1 MSIAFSDP
9 DLQPTYQGIISGS
22 ADYDWAMFNQTA
34 NELKVQ
40 ATGSGLNDLEE
51 EFMDG
56 RWASVLTSVQSR
68 WQPATGSST
77 PLHASKIL
85 VYVDP
90 GRVVA
95 LLIAQSSLDKFV
107 LIDWCGEGVP
117 ESRKGLFRGSM
128 ADQIETGLQS
138 DIADTQSSQV
148 SSKFLRGAHLVIQA
162 RSDVGQRMVDN
173 RLIIVAW

>member
-1 MSIAFSDP
+1 
-9 DLQPTYQGIISGS
+9 
-22 ADYDWAMFNQTA
+22 
-34 NELKVQ
+34 
-40 ATGSGLNDLEE
+40 
-51 EFMDG
+51 
-56 RWASVLTSVQSR
+56 
-68 WQPATGSST
+68 
-77 PLHASKIL
+77 
-85 VYVDP
+85 
-90 GRVVA
+90 VA

-173 RLIIVAW
+173 RLIIVA